1 MMKKRILILTLTFLF
16 LVSTTGLPVTIN
28 LCKMS
33 AEEADQCKM
42 HQKPVRSMCCMEIEL
57 KNELAFSKVTPNCCQ
72 VSFVYNKVESEFVN
86 NKTEINF
93 YSSFQSLII
102 LVSSFPEQFELSFTE
117 SFYTDSSP
125 PFLIDPEIHITNSSL
140 LI

>member
-1 MMKKRILILTLTFLF
+1 MKKRILISTLAILF
-16 LVSTTGLPVTIN
+16 LVSTTGLPVTISM
-28 LCKMS
+28 CKMAS
-33 AEEADQCKM
+33 GDADQCTM
-42 HQKPVRSMCCMEIEL
+42 HQKPVRSMCCMEETSENTLRI
-57 KNELAFSKVTPNCCQ
+57 SRTIPNCCQ

-86 NKTEINF
+86 NKTDKNF
-93 YSSFQSLII
+93 YSSFQSSII
-102 LVSSFPEQFELSFTE
+102 LVSLIPHQFEVHCSE